1 MLLDPKNI
9 KEETL
14 MNFKGGE
21 GELILIL
28 LDLHVLSHWFYD
40 SDCWLFMQMSF
51 NSSCRC
57 PSMYCL

>member
-21 GELILIL
+21 GELITRNYI
-28 LDLHVLSHWFYD
+28 DDKSKI
-40 SDCWLFMQMSF
+40 SI
-51 NSSCRC
+51 
-57 PSMYCL
+57 